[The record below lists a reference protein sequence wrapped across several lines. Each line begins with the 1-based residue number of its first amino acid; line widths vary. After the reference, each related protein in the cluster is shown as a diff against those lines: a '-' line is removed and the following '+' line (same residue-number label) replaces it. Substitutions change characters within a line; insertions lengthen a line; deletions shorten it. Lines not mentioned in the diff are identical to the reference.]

1 MSTDGPARDPNFES
15 QLESIPLHLET
26 FDGPLDLL
34 LHLIKKHE
42 VNIYDIPIA
51 LITEQYLAYLSLMQE
66 LNLDLA
72 SEFLVTAATLI
83 HIKSRQLL
91 PRPEAISEDT
101 GEEIDPRDALV
112 QRLLD
117 HQRFKAAAELLH
129 ERETL
134 RNAQWTRPDAR
145 VEAIAGEEVE
155 RELDVDLFGLLA
167 AFRRVLERSKAP
179 PDVPLPPEETS
190 IEGRIE
196 QMLERLS
203 ETEACGFDDLFDDVA
218 TRGDLIVTFLA
229 LLEMVRL
236 KLVRAFQQGG
246 GPIRI
251 YTRARPPDAPHPIHD
266 PEDEY
271 QAHPRDGGDVPPPSA
286 DAPAADPEPADEA
299 DAAGADD
306 RDDEDDES

>member
-167 AFRRVLERSKAP
+167 AFRRVLERSKTP

-251 YTRARPPDAPHPIHD
+251 YKRARPADAPHPIHD

-271 QAHPRDGGDVPPPSA
+271 KAHHREGGDVPPPSA
-286 DAPAADPEPADEA
+286 DAPSADPESADGADE
-299 DAAGADD
+299 AGADD

>member
-1 MSTDGPARDPNFES
+1 
-15 QLESIPLHLET
+15 
-26 FDGPLDLL
+26 
-34 LHLIKKHE
+34 
-42 VNIYDIPIA
+42 
-51 LITEQYLAYLSLMQE
+51 MQE

-251 YTRARPPDAPHPIHD
+251 YKRARPTDAPHPIHD

-271 QAHPRDGGDVPPPSA
+271 KAHHRDGGDVPPPSA